1 MLREPVKNVDNMKQ
15 QKVMLAEKEK
25 KRNARN

>member
-1 MLREPVKNVDNMKQ
+1 MLRDPMKNVDSMKK